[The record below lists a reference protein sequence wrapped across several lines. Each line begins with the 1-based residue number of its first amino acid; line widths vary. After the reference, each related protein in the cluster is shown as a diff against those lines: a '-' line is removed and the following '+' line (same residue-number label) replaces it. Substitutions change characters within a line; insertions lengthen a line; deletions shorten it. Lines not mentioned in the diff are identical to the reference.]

1 VGLVGSSWLG
11 AGADCSAECRFHST
25 GPTLSA
31 TVGTVSQSTVR
42 TQPFPTLTSFLYTLS
57 VCIDPARN
65 QCALPLNIGDD
76 HLGPGC
82 VAESIDKYTVSQP
95 NLCLNQRSLVAHP
108 ASFTV
113 QDVSLQI
120 FKIEFLQLEGEI
132 LAESA
137 LGLTEEAAFEQVL
150 RMDLRLLEV
159 QERLPAYFRDPAD
172 LPPGTSSMVS
182 RLDPASA
189 PHRARN

>member
-1 VGLVGSSWLG
+1 M
-11 AGADCSAECRFHST
+11 AA
-25 GPTLSA
+25 
-31 TVGTVSQSTVR
+31 
-42 TQPFPTLTSFLYTLS
+42 

-65 QCALPLNIGDD
+65 QCAVPLNIGDD

-82 VAESIDKYTVSQP
+82 VAESIHKYTVSQSRFCP
-95 NLCLNQRSLVAHP
+95 AQQPLVAHL

-120 FKIEFLQLEGEI
+120 FKVEFLQLEGEI

-137 LGLTEEAAFEQVL
+137 LGLNEEAAFERVL
-150 RMDLRLLEV
+150 RMDLRLLEL

-172 LPPGTSSMVS
+172 LPPGTSPTVS
-182 RLDPASA
+182 NISPAFPPFWSS
-189 PHRARN
+189 N